1 MEVLSEGVIRVILQF
16 GAFNREETKKRCKCG
31 KREIC
36 SEAIA
41 VVPIR
46 NNFGLIQM
54 GGNEI
59 GVKCGLGI
67 VVWKQNLLFKDV
79 VRIRDR
85 MYVKNTMPG
94 TLHGT

>member
-16 GAFNREETKKRCKCG
+16 GAFNREGTKKRCKCR
-31 KREIC
+31 KREFC

-41 VVPIR
+41 VFPTR
-46 NNFGLIQM
+46 NNFGLKQM

-59 GVKCGLGI
+59 GMKCGLG
-67 VVWKQNLLFKDV
+67 VVAWKQNLFFKGV

-85 MYVKNTMPG
+85 MYVKNTVPG
-94 TLHGT
+94 TVHGT